1 MKKARFSVV
10 RAANMAKSSIS
21 YLTSNHDGAVTLTN
35 AHDRTILVNIELCLK
50 YLSDFRESG
59 KVATDHQWVKIIN
72 SDEPEK
78 HMKLEVTHSARLFI
92 KVFQL
97 LVPLK
102 QYSEY
107 YKFHPLIETAVAL
120 NNEYYDVLSV
130 MQSADSHDFIDA
142 FKFINISD
150 FNAAVS
156 TLLDK
161 INVPEHR
168 THEFNY
174 YRPVFIVIK
183 RKEEKARKI
192 IKDCKYTPYI
202 AVINLMFSHE
212 KTYSE
217 SSLQKH
223 DVTFGYL
230 SDAVDSFIEKAKRRK
245 YMPIIEKAKRRKM
258 PFIKGLLVKLQ
269 YTKQNGWHAHVAFI
283 LDIPEP
289 SINDALIKR
298 LVKAVFRIRI
308 GKLIEELDKSDEQE
322 KKDKLIEVLSST
334 FEQEKTDSLIER
346 LAKAAVRKRV
356 RVLIEEQSRPL
367 EQEKIDE
374 LIEVLNKPLCQEK
387 IDILIEELCKPL
399 DQKII
404 DELNKGTEQTK
415 IDTLVERIAKIV
427 IRKRVGGL
435 VEVIKERD
443 RAIGQEE
450 IDRLIINITKAV
462 VRKRVGV
469 LSDGGN
475 KGLGQ
480 EKIDMLIEELSQPLE
495 QKKIDELIEGLSKP
509 LEQEKESEL
518 SKEIDALN
526 EALSKCGDQGK
537 IDEIIEGLTKAVGKK
552 TEFTQRDWLIK
563 TIGQETFN
571 TLIEVVQQE
580 TAEESIELF
589 MSIWSCNN
597 DASSLKDKEPHR
609 SIYAHATVH
618 YPAKS
623 VERKSLT
630 RMTFFSSK
638 NNFIINDG
646 DLIYPS
652 VESIK
657 PLIDVFDCLFL
668 PQCLMKYKGSDGKN
682 KIKMIR
688 SYRW

>member
-21 YLTSNHDGAVTLTN
+21 YLTSNHDGTVTLTN
-35 AHDRTILVNIELCLK
+35 VHDRTILVNIELCLK

-59 KVATDHQWVKIIN
+59 KAATDHQWVKIIN

-107 YKFHPLIETAVAL
+107 YKFHPLIETAAAL

-130 MQSADSHDFIDA
+130 IQSADSHDFIDV

-161 INVPEHR
+161 INTSEHR
-168 THEFNY
+168 THEFDY

-192 IKDCKYTPYI
+192 IKACKYTPYV
-202 AVINLMFSHE
+202 AVINLLFSHE

-217 SSLQKH
+217 ASLQKH

-245 YMPIIEKAKRRKM
+245 NMPIIN
-258 PFIKGLLVKLQ
+258 GLLVKLQ
-269 YTKQNGWHAHVAFI
+269 YTKQNGWHAHAAFI

-298 LVKAVFRIRI
+298 LVRAVVRIRA
-308 GKLIEELDKSDEQE
+308 GRLIEELNKSDEQ
-322 KKDKLIEVLSST
+322 K
-334 FEQEKTDSLIER
+334 KTDELIER

-404 DELNKGTEQTK
+404 DEFSKGTEQAK
-415 IDTLVERIAKIV
+415 IDTLVERLAKIV

-435 VEVIKERD
+435 VEVIMERNRD
-443 RAIGQEE
+443 IGQEE

-469 LSDGGN
+469 LSDGLN

-623 VERKSLT
+623 VEKKSLT

-638 NNFIINDG
+638 NNFIING
-646 DLIYPS
+646 GNLIYPS

-668 PQCLMKYKGSDGKN
+668 PQCLMKYKGSDEESQ
-682 KIKMIR
+682 IKMLR
-688 SYRW
+688 KYNW

>member
-21 YLTSNHDGAVTLTN
+21 YLTSNHDGTVTLTN

-59 KVATDHQWVKIIN
+59 KAATDHQWVKIIN

-120 NNEYYDVLSV
+120 KDEYYDVLSV
-130 MQSADSHDFIDA
+130 IQSADSHDFIDV

-156 TLLDK
+156 TLLGR

-192 IKDCKYTPYI
+192 IEDCKHTPYI
-202 AVINLMFSHE
+202 AVINLLFSHE
-212 KTYSE
+212 KKYSE

-223 DVTFGYL
+223 SVKFGDL
-230 SDAVDSFIEKAKRRK
+230 SGAVDDFIEKAKRRK
-245 YMPIIEKAKRRKM
+245 KM

-269 YTKQNGWHAHVAFI
+269 YTKQNSWHAHAAFI

-289 SINDALIKR
+289 RINDALIKR
-298 LVKAVFRIRI
+298 VVKALVRVKT
-308 GKLIEELDKSDEQE
+308 GKLIKGVNKSD
-322 KKDKLIEVLSST
+322 
-334 FEQEKTDSLIER
+334 
-346 LAKAAVRKRV
+346 
-356 RVLIEEQSRPL
+356 

-374 LIEVLNKPLCQEK
+374 LIGALCKGCDQEK
-387 IDILIEELCKPL
+387 IDRVIEK
-399 DQKII
+399 
-404 DELNKGTEQTK
+404 
-415 IDTLVERIAKIV
+415 
-427 IRKRVGGL
+427 
-435 VEVIKERD
+435 
-443 RAIGQEE
+443 
-450 IDRLIINITKAV
+450 
-462 VRKRVGV
+462 
-469 LSDGGN
+469 
-475 KGLGQ
+475 
-480 EKIDMLIEELSQPLE
+480 
-495 QKKIDELIEGLSKP
+495 
-509 LEQEKESEL
+509 
-518 SKEIDALN
+518 
-526 EALSKCGDQGK
+526 
-537 IDEIIEGLTKAVGKK
+537 LTKAVGKK
-552 TEFTQRDWLIK
+552 TEYTQRDCLIK
-563 TIGQETFN
+563 TIGQETFDI
-571 TLIEVVQQE
+571 LIEVVQQE
-580 TAEESIELF
+580 TAEDLIESV
-589 MSIWSCNN
+589 MGIWSSNN
-597 DASSLKDKEPHR
+597 DVGALKDKESHL

-618 YPAKS
+618 HPAKS
-623 VERKSLT
+623 VEKNSLSKIP
-630 RMTFFSSK
+630 FFCLNTILPS
-638 NNFIINDG
+638 NG
-646 DLIYPS
+646 CRLIYPGVKS
-652 VESIK
+652 VQ
-657 PLIDVFDCLFL
+657 PLVDFFDCIFL
-668 PQCLMKYKGSDGKN
+668 PQCLMKYKESDGEN